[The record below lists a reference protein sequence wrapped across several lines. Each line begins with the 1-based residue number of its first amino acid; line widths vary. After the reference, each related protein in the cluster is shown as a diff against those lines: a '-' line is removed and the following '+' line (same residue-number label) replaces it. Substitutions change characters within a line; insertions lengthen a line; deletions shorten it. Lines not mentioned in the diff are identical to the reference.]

1 MCAVFI
7 MECHFKLAFALL
19 WSIWGLTAILL
30 ICPSDYLSK
39 IEVFLHLMSYE
50 GLDNTKVCLIN
61 KNGHEIPQN
70 HQICQERDLWTVSK

>member
-19 WSIWGLTAILL
+19 WSIWGPTAMLL
-30 ICPSDYLSK
+30 IWPSDCLSK
-39 IEVFLHLMSYE
+39 TEVFHHIMTYE

-61 KNGHEIPQN
+61 KNGHGISQN
-70 HQICQERDLWTVSK
+70 HQICPERDLWTASM